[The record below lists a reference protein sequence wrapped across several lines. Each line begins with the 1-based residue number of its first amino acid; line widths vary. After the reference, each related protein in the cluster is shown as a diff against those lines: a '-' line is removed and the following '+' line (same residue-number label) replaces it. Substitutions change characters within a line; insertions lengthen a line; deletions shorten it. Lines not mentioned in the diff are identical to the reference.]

1 VLFIGSDAIMKTY
14 TVGFTP
20 EGTAVEAVETL
31 GALLVTIP
39 TLPSSSVGFFNG

>member
-20 EGTAVEAVETL
+20 EGTALKAVETL
-31 GALLVTIP
+31 GALLVTIS
-39 TLPSSSVGFFNG
+39 TLHRSNVGFFDG